1 MFKAE
6 FFIILVLKF
15 VMKFLLKFIYVPF
28 ALLIF
33 MILGLLLIFY
43 IVISFVTD
51 IEGKVYLFTRYHHF
65 CLLI

>member
-43 IVISFVTD
+43 IVISCVTD
-51 IEGKVYLFTRYHHF
+51 IEGKVYLFTPYHHF